1 MARSRGDVNKLIA
14 FYSPQFNSGEMDLAQ
29 WAKLLDKESKAAH
42 GRASEIK
49 ELSILSWRDTSEILV
64 VTFGEV
70 LQGQLTGPM
79 KRQYWGK
86 EGGQWKIFFEGV
98 IL

>member
-1 MARSRGDVNKLIA
+1 
-14 FYSPQFNSGEMDLAQ
+14 FTSGTADLAQ
-29 WAKLLDKESKAAH
+29 WSQTVSREVNAARGRES
-42 GRASEIK
+42 ELK
-49 ELSILSWRDTSEILV
+49 ELSILSWRDTSEVLI

-70 LQGQLTGPM
+70 LKGQVSGPM

-98 IL
+98 IG